1 MHAKMHT
8 RLHVTYFTC
17 DAYQS
22 AYAACTQTCEPQGVS
37 IACRHVCRNTRDA
50 YRWSCIAVCEVV
62 RRDAFSH
69 AGPNGCKHARVLT
82 FNCRRPAG
90 GPLEARWRSAG
101 GPLEARWRPAGGPL
115 SAQCMLMSICMLM
128 WYCVGSCRFGWYS
141 QRDMYLHNM
150 CVACVEY
157 VHTRARHA
165 CKIACT
171 SMQAC
176 TSMLKHTQA

>member
-1 MHAKMHT
+1 MHT

-82 FNCRRPAG
+82 FNCRRPE
-90 GPLEARWRSAG
+90 GPLEARWRPAG

-115 SAQCMLMSICMLM
+115 EAR
-128 WYCVGSCRFGWYS
+128 WRPAGGSVHAPVNVYADVVLCRFL
-141 QRDMYLHNM
+141 QVQM
-150 CVACVEY
+150 VQP
-157 VHTRARHA
+157 ARHISA
-165 CKIACT
+165 
-171 SMQAC
+171 
-176 TSMLKHTQA
+176 